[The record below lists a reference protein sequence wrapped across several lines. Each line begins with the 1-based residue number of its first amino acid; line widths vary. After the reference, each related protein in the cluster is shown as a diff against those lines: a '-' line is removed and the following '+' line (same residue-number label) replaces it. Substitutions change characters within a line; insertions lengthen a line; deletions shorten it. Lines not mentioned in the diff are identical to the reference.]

1 MASRRILVVGS
12 GGREHALAWRLARD
26 PDTEVLVAPG
36 NPGIAR
42 TVRCLPIAEL
52 DSSSLIAACKAE
64 GVDLV
69 VVGPE
74 APLAAG
80 LADALQRAGVKA
92 FGPSAEASRLEASK
106 WFAKQLMREAGV
118 PTARAEAFDAL
129 DAARAALRRA
139 APPYVVKADG
149 IAAGKGVRVTS
160 DRDAAE
166 DFLAS
171 CLERGSFGPGGRRVL
186 IEEFLEGEEAS
197 VMAVTDG
204 ERFVLLPAARD
215 YKRAREG
222 DAGPN
227 TGGMGAFAPLESVTP
242 RHEDEIARRVV
253 APVLEAMA
261 RRGTP
266 YRGLLYC
273 GIMLGPEGPLVVE
286 FNCRFGDPETQ
297 AVVPLLEGSFADLLD
312 GAASGSLDRSS
323 IRRGEGAAVSV
334 AVVDRGYPERVE
346 GGGRI
351 EGVDRLAAE
360 PGVLL
365 FHAAAAPDEGV
376 WRVRGGRALHVA
388 AVGPDREAARH
399 RVYRALE
406 RLGGEGW
413 GFRSDIAAAR
423 ERARAALGAS

>member
-26 PDTEVLVAPG
+26 PDAEVLVAPG
-36 NPGIAR
+36 NPGVEG
-42 TVRCLPIAEL
+42 TLRCLPIAES
-52 DSSSLIAACKAE
+52 DSPSLIAACQAE

-80 LADALQRAGVKA
+80 LADALQRAGVKV
-92 FGPSAEASRLEASK
+92 FGPSAAASRLEASK
-106 WFAKQLMREAGV
+106 WFAKELMREAGV
-118 PTARAEAFDAL
+118 PTARAEAFDTL
-129 DAARAALRRA
+129 DGARAALRRT
-139 APPYVVKADG
+139 APPYVIKADG

-160 DRDAAE
+160 DRAAAE

-171 CLERGSFGPGGRRVL
+171 CLERDRFGPGGRRVL

-197 VMAVTDG
+197 VMAVSDG

-215 YKRAREG
+215 YKRAHDG
-222 DAGPN
+222 DVGPN
-227 TGGMGAFAPLESVTP
+227 TGGMGAFAPAESVNA
-242 RHEDEIARRVV
+242 RLEDQIAQRVV

-261 RRGTP
+261 GRGTP

-273 GIMLGPEGPLVVE
+273 GIMLGPRGPLVVE

-297 AVVPLLEGSFADLLD
+297 VVVTLVEGSLADLVD
-312 GAASGSLDRSS
+312 SAASGRLGRSS
-323 IRRGEGAAVSV
+323 IRPGPGSTVSV

-346 GGGRI
+346 GRGRI
-351 EGVDRLAAE
+351 EGLDRLADD
-360 PGVLL
+360 PGVLV
-365 FHAAAAPDEGV
+365 FHAATAREEGV

-388 AVGPDREAARH
+388 AVGPDRETARL

-413 GFRSDIAAAR
+413 RFRSDIAAAR
-423 ERARAALGAS
+423 ERTQAALGAS